1 MKPIFSLLNRMDTYT
16 VLFWIFALTFFVMSA
31 YLFTCKKRSNTF
43 YLQVAS
49 GAGMFVTSKIGR
61 KFLGL
66 E

>member
-1 MKPIFSLLNRMDTYT
+1 MDTYT
-16 VLFWIFALTFFVMSA
+16 VLFWIFAITFFVMSA